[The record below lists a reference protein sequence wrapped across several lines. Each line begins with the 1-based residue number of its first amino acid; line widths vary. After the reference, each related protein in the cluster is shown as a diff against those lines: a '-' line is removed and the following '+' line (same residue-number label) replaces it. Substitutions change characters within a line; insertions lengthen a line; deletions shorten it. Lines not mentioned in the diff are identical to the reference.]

1 MPTLHYILTA
11 PQRAAALAAVDTYRG
26 NDFMGWRAES
36 EFALRTPVALHNSQA
51 LRSLFSDL
59 GGLAN
64 LCERNDGHRLAI
76 GQPWPPSAGVL
87 GPPSLRPMGTRLIG
101 TPEASTEGAPAPSL
115 LPSPRQPPSTC
126 NRDP

>member
-1 MPTLHYILTA
+1 MPTLHHILTA

-36 EFALRTPVALHNSQA
+36 EYALRTPVPLHNSQA

-64 LCERNDGHRLAI
+64 LCEQDGEHRLNNRPTLAAECRGAQAAI
-76 GQPWPPSAGVL
+76 AAAYGYPFDRHA
-87 GPPSLRPMGTRLIG
+87 
-101 TPEASTEGAPAPSL
+101 
-115 LPSPRQPPSTC
+115 
-126 NRDP
+126 